1 MKRTKCNI
9 KNKKNK
15 RTIFIILTKLIL
27 FIAVV
32 SIAFIISIN
41 QRVKISSNV
50 TFNQE
55 NDQKETSEKASEKVS
70 EKGVDQFEGI
80 SVINDNRG
88 VPVLCYHSIN
98 SDPLKKNSIT
108 MSKEKFREQLKIIK
122 DSGYI
127 TLTMAELND
136 YLFKDKSMPEKSV
149 VISFDD
155 GYRDNYN
162 NAFPI
167 LKEFN
172 MNATIFVI
180 SSYLNRDSYLTAE
193 EIKEMSDY
201 GIDIESHTVSHVKLS
216 TLSYKDQLKELKN
229 SKDTIEN
236 ITGKPVISIAYPE
249 GKFNKDTKKATL
261 EAGYSMGFTIE
272 RGYADRNDNPAQLN
286 RICVDYTY
294 KPNNIINVLKNL
306 KK

>member
-1 MKRTKCNI
+1 MKRAKRNI
-9 KNKKNK
+9 KSKKNK

-27 FIAVV
+27 CIAVV

-41 QRVKISSNV
+41 QKVKPSSNV

-55 NDQKETSEKASEKVS
+55 NDQKETSEKTSEKVS
-70 EKGVDQFEGI
+70 EKEVDPFEGI
-80 SVINDNRG
+80 NVINDNRG

-98 SDPLKKNSIT
+98 SDSSKKNSII
-108 MSKEKFREQLKIIK
+108 MPKEKFREQLKTIK
-122 DSGYI
+122 DSGYT
-127 TLTMAELND
+127 TLTMNQLND
-136 YLFKDKSMPEKSV
+136 YLFNNKPIPEKSV
-149 VISFDD
+149 VITFDD
-155 GYRDNYN
+155 GYRDNYTN
-162 NAFPI
+162 VFPI

-172 MNATIFVI
+172 MKATIFVI
-180 SSYLNRDSYLTAE
+180 SSYLNRDLYLTSE

-216 TLSYKDQLKELKN
+216 TLSYEDQLKELKN
-229 SKDTIEN
+229 SKETIEN
-236 ITGKPVISIAYPE
+236 ITDKPVISIAYPE

-286 RICVDYTY
+286 RVCVDYTY